1 MADSLKGAAAPIL
14 PAALAVSFSPVS
26 RATPRTQANTITSAP
41 AVRYAKR
48 GKFRKAEPLPDHLQA
63 TRDLLDSL
71 PVHGLPAT
79 TVRELLHAMAHALTS
94 LEYKAR
100 NQPDRAIGDRAV
112 MFDWYVTYA
121 AQAKALLYAA
131 RADGEGLTAGPDFPP
146 DMPVPQPIVV
156 TEGDCRKR
164 FLDLMNDGELTAAI
178 RPDCVSYPSFTNEAR
193 NRMADDAFRLYADLI
208 ESGAVRVG
216 GAV

>member
-1 MADSLKGAAAPIL
+1 MADALKGAAAPIL
-14 PAALAVSFSPVS
+14 SAALAVSFSPVS

-164 FLDLMNDGELTAAI
+164 FLDLMNDGALTAAI
-178 RPDCVSYPSFTNEAR
+178 RPECAAYPRFTDDAR
-193 NRMADDAFRLYADLI
+193 NRMADDVCRLSDDLI
-208 ESGAVRVG
+208 QAGVVRVG
-216 GAV
+216 GAS